1 MLQLDNVASLRAWR
15 ANHDQVAF
23 VPTMGNLHAGHLSLV
38 ELAKAQT
45 PQVLVSLFVNPLQ
58 FGPNEDFARY
68 PRTLDADLALLRAA
82 GVSAVFTPDVTEIY
96 PVEPTC
102 FIEPSLLADE
112 LCGQHRPGHFRGV
125 CTVVMKLFHLAQPTV
140 ACFGQKDY
148 QQLTLIRRMSEEF
161 LMPIQILGG
170 ETVRA
175 ADGLAL
181 SSRNQY
187 LSLTER
193 SIAPQLYANLQT
205 IARHLNHGHR
215 DYIELEAAARKA
227 LQHTG
232 WQVDYVSI
240 REPDL
245 RLPVQTSQ
253 QFVVLAAAKLGNTR
267 LIDNVEA
274 GLR

>member
-1 MLQLDNVASLRAWR
+1 MLQLNDVDSLHAWR
-15 ANHDQVAF
+15 ASHPQVAF

-38 ELAKAQT
+38 ALAQAHA

-58 FGPNEDFARY
+58 FGPNEDFAHY
-68 PRTLDADLALLRAA
+68 PRTLDADLALLRNA
-82 GVSAVFTPDVTEIY
+82 GVNAVFIPEVTALY
-96 PVEPTC
+96 PTEPTC
-102 FIEPSLLADE
+102 FIEPSLLANE
-112 LCGQHRPGHFRGV
+112 LCGQYRPGHFRGV
-125 CTVVMKLFHLAQPTV
+125 CTVVMKLFHLVQPTV
-140 ACFGQKDY
+140 ACFGKKDY

-161 LMPIQILGG
+161 LMPMQILGG
-170 ETVRA
+170 ETERA

-193 SIAPQLYANLQT
+193 RIAPQLYANLQT

-215 DYIELEAAARKA
+215 DYIELETAASKA
-227 LQHTG
+227 LNHAG

-245 RLPVQTSQ
+245 HLPAQTSQ

-274 GLR
+274 G